1 MSKKNRPSQIP
12 IYLPEIDLGTE
23 AAFHI
28 PEDESAISVH
38 FSDERHFRLI
48 TEAVSRERAMRMLF
62 PINTGLP
69 PYGLMDRLLAKM
81 ALEALA
87 YRILSF
93 EHDASIAGGIKEVVL
108 DTQLDE
114 LRNFARTGMK
124 PKSWPYHQRRIYDAC
139 HAYVEDNGELVQR
152 LHEFDIL
159 VTDHSEY
166 FFVIAILG
174 IEFAIN
180 FGGPE
185 ISGYEKWLSENHYK
199 SPLYAE
205 KTMPKLLLERG

>member
-1 MSKKNRPSQIP
+1 MSKKNRPSQIS

-28 PEDESAISVH
+28 PEDESAMSVH

-48 TEAVSRERAMRMLF
+48 AEAASREKSMRMLF

-81 ALEALA
+81 ALEAMA

-93 EHDASIAGGIKEVVL
+93 EHDANITGGIKEVVL

-124 PKSWPYHQRRIYDAC
+124 PKSWPYHQRRIYDAN
-139 HAYVEDNGELVQR
+139 HPFVEDNGERVQR

-159 VTDHSEY
+159 VTDQSEY

-174 IEFAIN
+174 VEFTIN
-180 FGGPE
+180 LGGPE

-199 SPLYAE
+199 SPLYVE
-205 KTMPKLLLERG
+205 KKVPKFLLK